1 MNGCNQEKRNSKRIR
16 LETDQEFQ
24 QKKIKKLNQILLI
37 DMFSTTVCGGKV
49 FDTEQKI
56 RQLKKRISTLKGIKS
71 K

>member
-56 RQLKKRISTLKGIKS
+56 GQLKKRISTLKGIKS